1 MNDTRL
7 RGIRFLIMT
16 CVMICAFILPSQAS
30 TTQTTAHW
38 NGREIQLLSLHPHN
52 RSIADAQRIEDQII
66 IFQLDRPCTA
76 SSSAPERLT
85 DAATHRILTV
95 RHFKCLNEDTPFV
108 IADPGF
114 DDLHTRRYLSI
125 GLQGARS
132 TSSSILNQAYH
143 SARVSHLGGGVIAIN
158 GFAME
163 TAIARMSQILPE
175 ILTSGILFA
184 SLAVA
189 MLATSGA
196 SAPSLLF
203 PFLIGLSLAFA
214 ATPMLSQPR
223 TDIIFVIIGLLIM
236 GRASFDILSRTHH
249 WALIA
254 LMTALLLL
262 IGAAGGLLGHGIF
275 MLAVLSGVALFSICL
290 ALRAH
295 FTSNLDHLNYIFM
308 LGLMNGLWL
317 AQSRYD
323 EPVPQGQFL
332 ATVSGEIIAAGLGCA
347 IITLVLRVGHSL
359 FDVMQPARTNIYRDA
374 TAGLFVAFGS
384 FICVSHFMRLL

>member
-184 SLAVA
+184 SF
-189 MLATSGA
+189 
-196 SAPSLLF
+196 SL
-203 PFLIGLSLAFA
+203 
-214 ATPMLSQPR
+214 
-223 TDIIFVIIGLLIM
+223 
-236 GRASFDILSRTHH
+236 
-249 WALIA
+249 
-254 LMTALLLL
+254 
-262 IGAAGGLLGHGIF
+262 
-275 MLAVLSGVALFSICL
+275 
-290 ALRAH
+290 
-295 FTSNLDHLNYIFM
+295 
-308 LGLMNGLWL
+308 
-317 AQSRYD
+317 
-323 EPVPQGQFL
+323 
-332 ATVSGEIIAAGLGCA
+332 
-347 IITLVLRVGHSL
+347 
-359 FDVMQPARTNIYRDA
+359 
-374 TAGLFVAFGS
+374 
-384 FICVSHFMRLL
+384 